1 VPLTVSVVVEGF
13 ALLVKLSVALAAP
26 LLCGLKLT
34 VNCALCPSA
43 MVTGNDMPVT
53 ENAALLLL
61 TFVTVTLAPVAVR
74 LSLSVALFPTVTLPK
89 LYVVGVIAN

>member
-1 VPLTVSVVVEGF
+1 
-13 ALLVKLSVALAAP
+13 
-26 LLCGLKLT
+26 
-34 VNCALCPSA
+34 
-43 MVTGNDMPVT
+43 
-53 ENAALLLL
+53 LLLL